1 MVIESEFSM
10 LCDTTKTKCDQQE
23 IPTYLQFSE
32 RSKMHIFL
40 G

>member
-10 LCDTTKTKCDQQE
+10 LCDTTKTKRDQHD
-23 IPTYLQFSE
+23 IPTYLQFSK
-32 RSKMHIFL
+32 RCKMHIFL